1 MRKFSLAL
9 FLLIGFMSSLFAQSD
24 VSPSKWKPGEIVID
38 GVANEW
44 YSPLNFYDDKTGL
57 NYAICNDKDNLYFV
71 FTTPDEIKMR
81 KMMTAGWT
89 IQLIS
94 KEKNKKFKAS
104 LSFPGVKM
112 AWIGERRD
120 VNPMEKKITENP
132 LVSAYQSGTST
143 IYAKGFQTNQ
153 SELRLNNRNGINIA
167 IGADS
172 LQHIVYEMAIPL
184 KELFVPNSIT
194 LNELI
199 TLNISVNAMERPSF
213 NNGNNGG
220 TSPSVAIAG
229 MGGGR
234 GGMGGGMGGGMSRGG
249 MSRGGMSRSGI
260 SRDSSGDRSGMF
272 EQASFKQK
280 FKLVQN

>member
-1 MRKFSLAL
+1 MRKFSLAF

-57 NYAICNDKDNLYFV
+57 NYAICNDKQYLYFV
-71 FTTPDEIKMR
+71 FTCPNEMKMR
-81 KMMTAGWT
+81 RIMSAGWA

-104 LSFPGVKM
+104 LTFPGVKM
-112 AWIGERRD
+112 AWIGDRRD
-120 VNPMEKKITENP
+120 ANPAEQKITVNPIVSVYQAKI
-132 LVSAYQSGTST
+132 SAVD
-143 IYAKGFQTNQ
+143 AKGFQTNQ
-153 SELRLNNRNGINIA
+153 GELRLNNRSGINIA

-172 LQHIVYEMAIPL
+172 LQHIVFEMAIPL
-184 KELFVPNSIT
+184 RELYAQNRLQ

-199 TLNISVNAMERPSF
+199 TLNITVKAMERPSF

-220 TSPSVAIAG
+220 VSPNGAIAG

-234 GGMGGGMGGGMSRGG
+234 GGRGGMGGGMSRGG
-249 MSRGGMSRSGI
+249 MSRGGSSHEN
-260 SRDSSGDRSGMF
+260 SSGDRSGMF